1 MRKHTNDYRKIRKN
15 KTRFDIKTNTLRA
28 TKFLLLIPSVL
39 LFLHSFSQQNK
50 APKSGASVNWL
61 RVSGDKIL
69 NQKGDTVYLRG
80 FGLGGMLHME
90 NFIDGYPAN
99 EEAMREGLKNILG
112 EKKYNL
118 YFDTFL
124 KSYFTEPNAAY
135 IQSLRLN
142 LVRIPINYHL
152 FEDDMNPGVIK
163 EGAFAY
169 LDSVIARCARHQI
182 YTIID
187 LHALPGAQN
196 QHWHSDNPTHVASFW
211 IHKDFQDRALHL
223 WEAIAKRYKNQ
234 AWVAGYDLIN
244 EPAEPTGTKLFPYY
258 RRLRDAIRKIDPNHI
273 LFIEGDRYAA
283 EFQNFTEVWQNVVYT
298 NHDYATPGF
307 ISGGDYPGT
316 TNGKYYD
323 KDTLE
328 KDFLDKSEFMF
339 SHHVPIWV
347 GEFGPVYTGDARKD
361 EMRYQA
367 LKDQLAYYN
376 KYKVSW
382 CIWLYKDM
390 GLQAIMHQKENT
402 PYMKLVSKFLARKD
416 SLGADAW
423 GSTDKNIR
431 SALAPLEDLIKKEFP
446 TYDPYPRGQQ
456 REIALLVR
464 HLLISEALLPEYCNL
479 FKDLSDEQLVALAQS
494 FRFENYVKR
503 TRLED
508 ILTGREKS
516 NSQK

>member
-1 MRKHTNDYRKIRKN
+1 MIAMT
-15 KTRFDIKTNTLRA
+15 
-28 TKFLLLIPSVL
+28 TKLNSAKELLLLVVSVFMISL
-39 LFLHSFSQQNK
+39 AFSQNQK
-50 APKSGASVNWL
+50 ALTDPRNENRL
-61 RVSGDKIL
+61 RVSGDHIV
-69 NQKGDTVYLRG
+69 NQKGETIYLRG

-99 EEAMREGLKNILG
+99 EEAMREGLKKVLG

-118 YFDTFL
+118 YFDAFL
-124 KSYFTEPNAAY
+124 KSYFTEQDAVY
-135 IQSLRLN
+135 IHSLGLN
-142 LVRIPINYHL
+142 LVRIPINYHQ
-152 FEDDMNPGVIK
+152 FEDDMNPRVIK

-196 QHWHSDNPTHVASFW
+196 QHWHSDNSTHVASFW
-211 IHKDFQDRALHL
+211 IHKDFQDRAAHL
-223 WEAIAKRYKNQ
+223 WEVIAKRYKNQ
-234 AWVAGYDLIN
+234 QWLAGYDLIN
-244 EPAEPTGTKLFPYY
+244 EPADPSGEKLFPYY
-258 RRLRDAIRKIDPNHI
+258 KRLRDAIRKIDASHI
-273 LFIEGDRYAA
+273 LFLEGDRYAT
-283 EFQNFTEVWQNVVYT
+283 EFQNFGEIWDNVVYT

-307 ISGGDYPGT
+307 NSSGDYPGV
-316 TNGKYYD
+316 TNGRYYD

-328 KDFLDKSEFMF
+328 KDFLGKSEFML

-347 GEFGPVYTGDARKD
+347 GEFGPVYSGDQRKD
-361 EMRYQA
+361 EMRYQV

-390 GLQAIMHQKENT
+390 GLQAIMHQNENT
-402 PYMKLVSKFLARKD
+402 PYMKLVSKFITRKD

-423 GSTDKNIR
+423 GTTDKNIR
-431 SALAPLEDLIKKEFP
+431 QVIAPLEELFKKEFP

-464 HLLISEALLPEYCNL
+464 NILISEALIPEYCNL
-479 FKDLSDEQLVALAQS
+479 FKDLSDEQLTALAQS

-503 TRLED
+503 ARLEE
-508 ILTGREKS
+508 ILTGREK
-516 NSQK
+516 